1 VSEIRNIRPV
11 TTYDA
16 SIPHTN
22 NVQVNGADVV
32 QVNGANTIYPVN
44 VNGIPLSNTDL
55 IVVNSADNIQVD
67 GNEVQF
73 VRSIESTDT
82 NIRPIGVG
90 KIADA
95 RIFENGAPTVIPPTV
110 PVTEVIGTPIVNMPG
125 CVKVHKENVKQRSRN
140 KMLVDDDPKGNTV
153 LCDAGAPYYDP
164 ADYDYR
170 GLSWQTVYNESN
182 ETPEGIDTG
191 EPPAPE
197 IPDAPSAPETP
208 GETAEGPVECPPLNA
223 RRIGDLNQ
231 AGTEKVIGYKLTPDG
246 KICET
251 QWETLG
257 FAEQYL
263 PSVPI
268 VSTTATIAVVAT
280 SSALLAKPLADLL
293 LKVIKPVV
301 KKVLAKV
308 DKIRGKKE
316 KVLSRQERLLAQR
329 DRNRAIMEL
338 RKALKK

>member
-1 VSEIRNIRPV
+1 MIPDIPV
-11 TTYDA
+11 VGGDG
-16 SIPHTN
+16 IPFI
-22 NVQVNGADVV
+22 QVNGTGVKLI
-32 QVNGANTIYPVN
+32 QTIRPTNT
-44 VNGIPLSNTDL
+44 T
-55 IVVNSADNIQVD
+55 
-67 GNEVQF
+67 
-73 VRSIESTDT
+73 
-82 NIRPIGVG
+82 IRPIGIGV
-90 KIADA
+90 IADA
-95 RIFENGAPTVIPPTV
+95 RVFMNDTPTVVPPVV
-110 PVTEVIGTPIVNMPG
+110 PVTEVIGTPVVNMPG

-153 LCDAGAPYYDP
+153 LCDAGAPYYQP
-164 ADYDYR
+164 ADYDSR
-170 GLSWQTVYNESN
+170 ELMWQSLNPDSE
-182 ETPEGIDTG
+182 EAPEGVNTG
-191 EPPAPE
+191 DPPPAPD
-197 IPDAPSAPETP
+197 IDPPSPPETP
-208 GETAEGPVECPPLNA
+208 AQTSGKVDCPPPNA

-231 AGTEKVIGYKLTPDG
+231 AGTEKVVGYKLTPDG

-251 QWETLG
+251 QWEALSFT
-257 FAEQYL
+257 EQYL

-316 KVLSRQERLLAQR
+316 KRLSVRERLLAQR
-329 DRNRAIMEL
+329 DRNRAVMEL